1 MTGFLSLRVAR
12 CDLRVT
18 PYTTY
23 PCHGSIHNSRQ
34 LKHFGRVI
42 LMNGDPFKTPLN
54 RARLDGQ
61 SRPTTAAKRDSLAA
75 ELERGM
81 ENP

>member
-1 MTGFLSLRVAR
+1 
-12 CDLRVT
+12 
-18 PYTTY
+18 
-23 PCHGSIHNSRQ
+23 
-34 LKHFGRVI
+34 
-42 LMNGDPFKTPLN
+42 MNGDPFKTPLN

-81 ENP
+81 NIGVRTERKNNLLIL